1 MELLFLVTI
10 RQFEMFRPALVRR
23 IALLGLP
30 VSMLCAATVHPLRA
44 QSEGANSP
52 TESVADFA
60 AVQRSKVYSA
70 TRASGRIVIDGIVD
84 ELAWERATV
93 GSDFYQTDP
102 QSGVPATERTEFRI
116 LYDEDQIY
124 VSVVAHQLDPI
135 IISELKREFAPT
147 DGDVIILFFD
157 TFDDDR
163 NGFAFATN
171 PGSAMRDWQI
181 SGGAP
186 NENWDGVYEVA
197 AQITDQGW
205 TAEFEIPFKT
215 LRFDDTS
222 DSQSWG
228 FNIQRIMRSRN
239 EWVQWSPAPRPFQIF
254 EASVAGTLEGIEG
267 IRQGSNLKVKPFLIA
282 NRQESGTLV
291 PGQKDFDGGVDLKYG
306 ITSGLTLDL
315 TVNTDFSQVEVDQ
328 QQVNLSRF
336 GLFFPE
342 KREFFLENL
351 GVFDVCGNAAAAGPG
366 GGGGGGGGGRSP
378 FGRCGGQRDIVPFF
392 SRRIGLS
399 EDGEPLSMRGG
410 ARVTG
415 KLAGFDVGV
424 LGMNVGGEDEAP
436 DNNWMVGRLRRDVLT
451 SSQVGGFLFYRKAN
465 VEGDWNRTVGAD
477 GNFNFFQQRLNL
489 SGAVM
494 RAETPTTTSDNFATT
509 LKVTYRD
516 RIFNAISGFVT
527 VDDDFHND
535 FGFTPRLGIRKFVN
549 SFGFTPRFSGLILE
563 DSPRLSFRH
572 TLDSSNRLVTSWNA
586 LSNTVMFRDGAIF
599 TILRNWR
606 FERLDEPFEIQGE
619 TVPVGDY
626 HFNEFSFRFSSSRA
640 RRVNVNAG
648 YRVGGFFDGHKKEI
662 NGGIGLNLS
671 AGFQASA
678 DWGHNIVDFA
688 DGGFTTDLIG
698 VRAAAAFS
706 PKMFLEA
713 FVQYNTAEETVS
725 SNIRYRFIHH
735 PLSDFFIVYT
745 ESRPTEGDDETFR
758 NVSIKLTHLLN
769 F

>member
-1 MELLFLVTI
+1 M
-10 RQFEMFRPALVRR
+10 
-23 IALLGLP
+23 
-30 VSMLCAATVHPLRA
+30 TVQPLRA
-44 QSEGANSP
+44 QSEGANPP
-52 TESVADFA
+52 TESVDDFV

-70 TRASGRIVIDGIVD
+70 TRASDRIVIDGILD
-84 ELAWERATV
+84 EPTWERAAV
-93 GSDFYQTDP
+93 GGDFYQTDP
-102 QSGVPATERTEFRI
+102 QTGVPATEQTEFRV

-124 VSVVAHQLDPI
+124 VSVVAHQRDPT
-135 IISELKREFAPT
+135 IISELKREFAAV

-186 NENWDGVYEVA
+186 NENWDGIYEVA
-197 AQITDQGW
+197 AQITELGW
-205 TAEFEIPFKT
+205 TAEFAIPFKT
-215 LRFDDTS
+215 LRFDDTNNT
-222 DSQSWG
+222 QSWG
-228 FNIQRIMRSRN
+228 FNIQRIMRNRN
-239 EWVQWSPAPRPFQIF
+239 EWVQWSPAPRPFRIF
-254 EASVAGTLEGIEG
+254 EASVAGTLTGMEGVH
-267 IRQGSNLKVKPFLIA
+267 QGSNLKVKPFLVA
-282 NRQESGTLV
+282 NRQESGTPV
-291 PGQKDFDGGVDLKYG
+291 PGQKNFDSGVDIKYG

-328 QQVNLSRF
+328 QQVNLTRF

-351 GVFDVCGNAAAAGPG
+351 GVFDVCGNAGG
-366 GGGGGGGGGRSP
+366 GGGRGGGGGGGGGRGGRGGG
-378 FGRCGGQRDIVPFF
+378 GRCGAERDIVPFF

-399 EDGEPLSMRGG
+399 EDGQPLSMRGG

-415 KLAGFDVGV
+415 KLAGLDVGF
-424 LGMNVGGEDEAP
+424 LGMNVGGEGDVP
-436 DNNWMVGRLRRDVLT
+436 DNNWMVGRLRRDLLT
-451 SSQVGGFLFYRKAN
+451 NSQAGGFFFYRRAAA
-465 VEGDWNRTVGAD
+465 EGDWNRTMGVD

-494 RAETPTTTSDNFATT
+494 RAETPTTTGDNLATT
-509 LKVTYRD
+509 VQVTYRD
-516 RIFNAISGFVT
+516 RIFNGSSGFVSI
-527 VDDDFHND
+527 DDDFHND

-549 SFGFTPRFSGLILE
+549 NFGFTPRFSGIVLE
-563 DSPRLSFRH
+563 DNPRLRFSQ
-572 TLDSSNRLVTSWNA
+572 TLDSSNRLVTSFISLGNS
-586 LSNTVMFRDGAIF
+586 LTFRDGANF
-599 TILRNWR
+599 TMFRNWM
-606 FERLDEPFEIQGE
+606 FERLDEPFEIQGQ
-619 TVPVGDY
+619 TVPAGDH
-626 HFNEFSFRFSSSRA
+626 HFNEFNFRFSSSRA
-640 RRVNVNAG
+640 RRVSVNAG
-648 YRVGGFFDGHKKEI
+648 YRVGGFFDGNKKEI
-662 NGGIGLNLS
+662 NGGVGLNLS
-671 AGFQASA
+671 AGFQARA

-698 VRAAAAFS
+698 VRAAVAFS

-725 SNIRYRFIHH
+725 SNVRYRFIHH

-758 NVSIKLTHLLN
+758 NVSMKLTHLLN